1 MNKLFFLVPVLL
13 IISNSFSQE
22 QFVVYF
28 DTDKFETNNT
38 QEARLQT
45 WILENQTSKIV
56 AINGYTDEDGT
67 SAYNDTLAQKRVNF
81 IFNKIKDKIAIRSD
95 FKSRSF
101 GENFNQS
108 KNKAENRKATI
119 YYLLEKDIPNEN
131 KILGIKD
138 SIATPEV
145 VIPENASLSEKFSL
159 AKVGTK
165 FVLSNIHFFQNTFAT
180 RPESQRALYDL
191 LNEMQRNENLEI
203 EIQGHIC
210 CVDKDRT
217 NLSLERAKQIRRFL
231 VYNGIKAL
239 RISVKGFGVSQP
251 IYSIPEETEE
261 QAAANRRVEILILN
275 K

>member
-1 MNKLFFLVPVLL
+1 MNKLFFLVHVLL

-38 QEARLQT
+38 QETRLQT

-67 SAYNDTLAQKRVNF
+67 SAYNDTLAHKRVNF
-81 IFNKIKDKIAIRSD
+81 IFNKVKDKIAIRSD

-108 KNKAENRKATI
+108 KDKAENRKATI

-138 SIATPEV
+138 SIATAEV

-261 QAAANRRVEILILN
+261 QAAANRRVEILILR